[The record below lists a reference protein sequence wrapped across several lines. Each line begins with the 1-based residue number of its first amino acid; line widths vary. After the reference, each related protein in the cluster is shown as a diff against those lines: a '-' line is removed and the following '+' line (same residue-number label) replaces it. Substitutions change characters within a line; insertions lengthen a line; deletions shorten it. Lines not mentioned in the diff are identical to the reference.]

1 MKQTK
6 LILGYVL
13 IGILF
18 MAIFITL
25 IAVFLTPWL
34 SVFVVLTY
42 FIGLVLLMR
51 RTSRVSAAIEKA
63 VFFNLAFT
71 IYNLNKTLEK

>member
-6 LILGYVL
+6 FILGYVL

-51 RTSRVSAAIEKA
+51 RTSRVSAAMEKA
-63 VFFNLAFT
+63 VFFNLAFN